1 MRRRLAREIVVQSLY
16 QMEMT
21 GVDANQAMHT
31 MIQDGRDDDGPALS
45 LGSDE
50 LDFVQRL
57 LEGTAK
63 RAAAI
68 DQLLGQYLKGW
79 RMERLSRVDRQILRL
94 GVYEMFYTQDT
105 PPKVIINE
113 AIELAKHF
121 GTEESG
127 KFVNGV
133 LGKMVKELDQ
143 IKEQIEV

>member
-21 GVDANQAMHT
+21 GGDANQAMHT
-31 MIQDGRDDDGPALS
+31 MIQDGRDADGRALA

-50 LDFVQRL
+50 LDFVRRL
-57 LEGTAK
+57 LVGRVK

-94 GVYEMFYTQDT
+94 GVYEMFYTRDT
-105 PPKVIINE
+105 PPKVIVNE
-113 AIELAKHF
+113 
-121 GTEESG
+121 
-127 KFVNGV
+127 
-133 LGKMVKELDQ
+133 
-143 IKEQIEV
+143 